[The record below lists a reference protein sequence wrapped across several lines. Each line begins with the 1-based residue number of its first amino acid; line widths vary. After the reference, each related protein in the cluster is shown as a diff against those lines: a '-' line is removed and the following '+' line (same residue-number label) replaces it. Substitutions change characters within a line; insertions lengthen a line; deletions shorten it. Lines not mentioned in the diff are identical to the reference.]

1 MPVFK
6 EVRKRGKFVYFDYRP
21 RYSKIFLHQRDVA
34 WISVTS
40 TKYFPIASHCPP
52 LLHRQL
58 PLLTLPLHSV
68 LPLRISQHCGHHS
81 QETPSAPTSR
91 FPSLRQPAQTAAGG
105 GSRTEEKIG
114 LSSIRRF
121 VKTNLLATCAM
132 NFDEMH
138 PSVVVLFSD
147 TGAVYMNGL

>member
-1 MPVFK
+1 M
-6 EVRKRGKFVYFDYRP
+6 D
-21 RYSKIFLHQRDVA
+21 QRDVDE
-34 WISVTS
+34 
-40 TKYFPIASHCPP
+40 
-52 LLHRQL
+52 
-58 PLLTLPLHSV
+58 V
-68 LPLRISQHCGHHS
+68 LPHCQPLS
-81 QETPSAPTSR
+81 SFTPPTITSPYTPPPQRPSTSHFPALWSSLTGDPKTSR
-91 FPSLRQPAQTAAGG
+91 FLSLRQPAQTAAGG